1 MLPKCRKDTE
11 PFSILHLTFFFLSVT
26 YGLMLHV
33 QTWGRGRTCKGSPL
47 FCALLVLHVLDST
60 VNILG
65 TPVPPSLPPASPF
78 SRLLP
83 AVSADRAAEALCR
96 GTHSRALSAH
106 PQPSCQR
113 VGCFTA
119 APVSTGGLKGFT
131 GLGQACT
138 AICLTNSALLVVWFC
153 T

>member
-33 QTWGRGRTCKGSPL
+33 QTWGRRRTSKGSPL

-65 TPVPPSLPPASPF
+65 TPVPPSLPPSPF
-78 SRLLP
+78 SGSSQRSLLTALP
-83 AVSADRAAEALCR
+83 KPFAGGHIAEL
-96 GTHSRALSAH
+96 
-106 PQPSCQR
+106 
-113 VGCFTA
+113 
-119 APVSTGGLKGFT
+119 
-131 GLGQACT
+131 
-138 AICLTNSALLVVWFC
+138 
-153 T
+153 